1 MPAPSKLR
9 VLHVTTVHQPLD
21 TRIYYKEVRALADS
35 GVDVRL
41 ATTVDRAGEA
51 GGVVLL
57 PLGSREGS
65 RWRRLARDLRA
76 LLTIY
81 AHQDAIVHIH
91 DPELLLVAALPAF
104 AGWRVVYDVHEFYY
118 ERIEASQWIPKPLR
132 QFAAKLYGAVERS
145 VLPRF
150 AGVVIVSEAMR
161 PRYERLVPMDR
172 VALVRNFP
180 NLDSGAVTR
189 ARTTPHPLA
198 GRPYV
203 LHTGGAMRLRAFDD
217 LVAAA
222 EYLQQS
228 SPELA
233 MVVLGTIDLGEY
245 PPEERPK
252 LLERAERAGV
262 VMLGNVAYDEAQQ
275 WLAHARIGYMPL
287 ADTENNRRGTPNK
300 LFEYALFELPIV
312 ASRIGRIAEIVESH
326 DLGALVPIGDGA
338 AHGAALAR
346 IHANEAEHARY
357 AERSRQAAREFS
369 FDAECLTL
377 RALYD
382 RICTSE
388 STPRSV
394 SRCI

>member
-1 MPAPSKLR
+1 M
-9 VLHVTTVHQPLD
+9 T
-21 TRIYYKEVRALADS
+21 S
-35 GVDVRL
+35 GS

-150 AGVVIVSEAMR
+150 PAWLSSAKRCARVTSVWFRWIALRS
-161 PRYERLVPMDR
+161 YET
-172 VALVRNFP
+172 FP
-180 NLDSGAVTR
+180 NLDSGAVMR

-233 MVVLGTIDLGEY
+233 MVVLGTIRIWASI
-245 PPEERPK
+245 RPK
-252 LLERAERAGV
+252 SGPNCSNARERAGV

-346 IHANEAEHARY
+346 ILASRK
-357 AERSRQAAREFS
+357 RSR
-369 FDAECLTL
+369 T
-377 RALYD
+377 RAL
-382 RICTSE
+382 RGTLPPGCARVFPSMPSASPCAP
-388 STPRSV
+388 STTEFALRNRRHV
-394 SRCI
+394 R